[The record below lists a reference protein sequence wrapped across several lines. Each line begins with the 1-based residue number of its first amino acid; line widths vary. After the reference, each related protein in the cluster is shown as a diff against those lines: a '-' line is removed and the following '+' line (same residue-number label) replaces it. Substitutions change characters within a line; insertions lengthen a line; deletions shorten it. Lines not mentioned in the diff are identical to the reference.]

1 MSKNTNSTPQLVV
14 TDTRFFPIRDSG
26 ASRLKSYVTIT
37 FNNVFKVSGFRVV
50 EGARGLFLSSPS
62 EMKSERLIP
71 LFVVLEREL
80 HDSIQNAVLARYTET
95 AIG

>member
-1 MSKNTNSTPQLVV
+1 
-14 TDTRFFPIRDSG
+14 
-26 ASRLKSYVTIT
+26 
-37 FNNVFKVSGFRVV
+37 
-50 EGARGLFLSSPS
+50 
-62 EMKSERLIP
+62 MKSERLIP